1 LRKCQIRPTSGLQE
15 PFDIIMTNPD
25 PMPAHLAEPVT
36 PVELAAHLAAR
47 MCHDFISPAG
57 AITSGLD
64 LLEDPSAQDM
74 RDDALALIADSA
86 RKLVAM
92 LAFDRVA
99 FGASQAAEAFD
110 PRELE
115 RLAQGVFAHQ
125 RATLD
130 WSVEPASLTKPVTR
144 VLLNLAQICG
154 AALPMG
160 GEARIAVREDADA
173 TTVVGRAVGA
183 RVRLRPEVL
192 DGLNGERLGEGLGG
206 HWVQAFYLRSLVDAA
221 GGALSVEIVEGEA
234 MLTAKLPFEVAAFST
249 DHTAP

>member
-1 LRKCQIRPTSGLQE
+1 
-15 PFDIIMTNPD
+15 
-25 PMPAHLAEPVT
+25 VT

-57 AITSGLD
+57 AIASGLD

-92 LAFDRVA
+92 LSFDRVA
-99 FGASQAAEAFD
+99 FGASAAAEAFD

-115 RLAQGVFAHQ
+115 KLAQGVFAHQ
-125 RATLD
+125 RAELE
-130 WSVEPASLTKPVTR
+130 WSVETTSLTKPVTR

-154 AALPMG
+154 GALPMG
-160 GEARIAVREDADA
+160 GTAKLSVADEDG
-173 TTVVGRAVGA
+173 TTVITGRAVGA
-183 RVRLRPEVL
+183 RVRIRPEVL
-192 DGLNGERLGEGLGG
+192 DGLNGARLGEGLGG

-221 GGALSVEIVEGEA
+221 GGELGVEVLEGEIV
-234 MLTAKLPFEVAAFST
+234 LTARMPV
-249 DHTAP
+249 

>member
-1 LRKCQIRPTSGLQE
+1 
-15 PFDIIMTNPD
+15 MTHLD
-25 PMPAHLAEPVT
+25 PMPADPAAPVT

-86 RKLVAM
+86 RKLVA
-92 LAFDRVA
+92 LLSFDRVA

-130 WSVEPASLTKPVTR
+130 WSVEPASLSKPVTR

-160 GEARIAVREDADA
+160 GEARVSVTEEDDG
-173 TTVVGRAVGA
+173 TLIVGRAVGA

-192 DGLNGERLGEGLGG
+192 DGLNGARLGEGLGG
-206 HWVQAFYLRSLVDAA
+206 HWVQAFYLRSLVEAA
-221 GGALSVEIVEGEA
+221 GGALTVEIVEGEA
-234 MLTAKLPFEVAAFST
+234 SLTVKMPREG
-249 DHTAP
+249 

>member
-1 LRKCQIRPTSGLQE
+1 MEVTAPLWHSAPVCESIKSGQFPRSMTEADLPLE
-15 PFDIIMTNPD
+15 P
-25 PMPAHLAEPVT
+25 PAAPAPPVT

-86 RKLVAM
+86 RKLVAL
-92 LAFDRVA
+92 LAFGRVA
-99 FGASQAAEAFD
+99 FGASASAETFD

-115 RLAQGVFAHQ
+115 RLTRGIFAHQ
-125 RATLD
+125 RAELE
-130 WSVEPASLTKPVTR
+130 WSVEPPSLSKPATR
-144 VLLNLAQICG
+144 TLLNLAQICG
-154 AALPMG
+154 GALPTGGTAHIAVSEEG
-160 GEARIAVREDADA
+160 GEVRAS
-173 TTVVGRAVGA
+173 GRAVGPRA
-183 RVRLRPEVL
+183 RFRPEVL

-221 GGALSVEIVEGEA
+221 GGVLEVEIGEGEVT
-234 MLTAKLPFEVAAFST
+234 LTARIPA
-249 DHTAP
+249 

>member
-125 RATLD
+125 RATL
-130 WSVEPASLTKPVTR
+130 
-144 VLLNLAQICG
+144 NLAQICG

>member
-1 LRKCQIRPTSGLQE
+1 
-15 PFDIIMTNPD
+15 MTHLD
-25 PMPAHLAEPVT
+25 PMPADPAEPVT

-86 RKLVAM
+86 RKLVA
-92 LAFDRVA
+92 LLSFDRVA

-130 WSVEPASLTKPVTR
+130 WSVTPMSLSKPVTR

-160 GEARIAVREDADA
+160 GEARISVTEDEDGTLIA
-173 TTVVGRAVGA
+173 GRAVGA

-221 GGALSVEIVEGEA
+221 GGTLSVEIVDGEA
-234 MLTAKLPFEVAAFST
+234 SVTAKIPRE
-249 DHTAP
+249 D

>member
-1 LRKCQIRPTSGLQE
+1 MTHLDPT
-15 PFDIIMTNPD
+15 
-25 PMPAHLAEPVT
+25 PAHAAEPVT

-64 LLEDPSAQDM
+64 LLEDPTAQDM

-86 RKLVAM
+86 RKLVA
-92 LAFDRVA
+92 LLSFDRVA

-115 RLAQGVFAHQ
+115 RLTQGVFAHQ

-130 WSVEPASLTKPVTR
+130 WSVGPASLSKPVTR

-160 GEARIAVREDADA
+160 GEARIAVSEGEAG
-173 TTVVGRAVGA
+173 TLVVGRAVGA

-206 HWVQAFYLRSLVDAA
+206 HWVQAFYLRSLVEAA
-221 GGALSVEIVEGEA
+221 GGTLEVEVVEGEA
-234 MLTAKLPFEVAAFST
+234 TLTAKMPPDPSASGDST
-249 DHTAP
+249 

>member
-1 LRKCQIRPTSGLQE
+1 MQETLDIAMTDLDPT
-15 PFDIIMTNPD
+15 
-25 PMPAHLAEPVT
+25 PAQAAEPVT

-57 AITSGLD
+57 AIASGLD

-86 RKLVAM
+86 RKLVA
-92 LAFDRVA
+92 LLSFDRVA

-115 RLAQGVFAHQ
+115 RLTQGIFAHQ
-125 RATLD
+125 RASLD
-130 WSVEPASLTKPVTR
+130 WSVEPESLSKPVAR

-160 GEARIAVREDADA
+160 GEARIAVSETGGVTRI
-173 TTVVGRAVGA
+173 VGRAVGA

-192 DGLNGERLGEGLGG
+192 EGLNGERLGEGLGG
-206 HWVQAFYLRSLVDAA
+206 HWVQAFYLRGLIDSA
-221 GGALSVEIVEGEA
+221 GGALEVDIGEGEVTLSA
-234 MLTAKLPFEVAAFST
+234 WVP
-249 DHTAP
+249 